1 MLWCNTWLYNF
12 LAFTHSNTSIIGIYI
27 VSYYY
32 KQKLRINSIR
42 ILNII
47 LLPLYSRI
55 PWIVMLS
62 NSTTLN
68 IVLNKL
74 DFWTIEFW
82 NTRSERST
90 MFNSFL
96 DDKFEVIIP
105 LWRFKL
111 LLIKVKMNFLRRRY
125 EPLQV
130 KHENFEHVSVGC
142 FKLALSKFLGL
153 GIIGGSLLG

>member
-1 MLWCNTWLYNF
+1 MILQFFSIYTSKYKHNTY
-12 LAFTHSNTSIIGIYI
+12 IYI
-27 VSYYY
+27 VSHYY
-32 KQKLRINSIR
+32 KQKFRINSIR

-74 DFWTIEFW
+74 NFRTIEFW
-82 NTRSERST
+82 NTRSERSM
-90 MFNSFL
+90 MFNFFL